1 MDAYAVRSGPQ
12 YWQDPRLWGDPLTP
26 GGAIK
31 PTTVYKYKELGTET
45 RWSPYKIGFSTVSL
59 GGSFLNIMVLSKMS
73 IDRLR
78 QEISEFLRFSISDAP
93 VSYVIHETI
102 EEDGY
107 QRLRISYPS
116 QEGDQIPAFLL
127 LPGGREL
134 FAAVLVHHQHNS
146 QRHLGKSE
154 VCGLM
159 GDPFQA
165 FGPALAKQG
174 IVVLAP
180 DSICFEDRRSN
191 RTGVEP
197 DEADVDQH
205 YNEMCY
211 RLLRGDTLMH
221 KVLRDSAQAISLL
234 STHSLVDPARIGILG
249 HSYGGNTVLF
259 HGALDERIRFACAS
273 GAACTY
279 QYKMAHQ
286 LGIEM
291 AEVIPGFVNHYD
303 IPHLVACFAPR
314 RVLLVSATDDKAS
327 QDADR
332 IAAQSQEICTS
343 EGVIAYLEHERAI
356 GGHAL
361 TQQRFDNILHWVTAC
376 AA

>member
-1 MDAYAVRSGPQ
+1 M
-12 YWQDPRLWGDPLTP
+12 
-26 GGAIK
+26 
-31 PTTVYKYKELGTET
+31 
-45 RWSPYKIGFSTVSL
+45 
-59 GGSFLNIMVLSKMS
+59 NI
-73 IDRLR
+73 DNLR
-78 QEISEFLRFSISDAP
+78 QQISEFLEFRVSETL
-93 VSYVIHETI
+93 VSYETHEVV

-107 QRLRISYPS
+107 QRLRISYAS

-127 LPGGREL
+127 LPDGRGQ

-154 VCGLM
+154 VCGLA
-159 GDPFQA
+159 GDALQA

-180 DSICFEDRRSN
+180 DSVCFEDRRRN
-191 RTGVEP
+191 RTGIEP
-197 DEADVDQH
+197 DDADVEQH

-221 KVLRDSAQAISLL
+221 KVLSDSARAVSLL
-234 STHSLVDPARIGILG
+234 RAHSLVDPTRIGILG

-291 AEVIPGFVNHYD
+291 AEVIPGFVTHYD
-303 IPHLVACFAPR
+303 IPELVACFARR
-314 RVLLVSATDDKAS
+314 RVLLVTATNDKAS
-327 QDADR
+327 QDADK
-332 IAAQSQEICTS
+332 IVTQSQEICASMGAPTH
-343 EGVIAYLEHERAI
+343 IEHKRY
-356 GGHAL
+356 GGSHAL
-361 TQQRFDNILHWVTAC
+361 TRERFDLILHWMTHC
-376 AA
+376 AG

>member
-1 MDAYAVRSGPQ
+1 
-12 YWQDPRLWGDPLTP
+12 
-26 GGAIK
+26 
-31 PTTVYKYKELGTET
+31 
-45 RWSPYKIGFSTVSL
+45 
-59 GGSFLNIMVLSKMS
+59 MS
-73 IDRLR
+73 IDQLR
-78 QEISEFLRFSISDAP
+78 QEISEFLGFSITDTP
-93 VSYVIHETI
+93 ISYETHETI
-102 EEDGY
+102 QEDSY
-107 QRLRISYPS
+107 QRLRISYSS
-116 QEGDQIPAFLL
+116 QEGDPVPAFLL
-127 LPGGREL
+127 LPEGSGP

-154 VCGLM
+154 VCGLV

-191 RTGVEP
+191 RPGVEP
-197 DEADVDQH
+197 DESDVEQH

-221 KVLRDSAQAISLL
+221 KVLSDSAQAISLL
-234 STHSLVDPARIGILG
+234 HTHPLVDPARIGILG

-273 GAACTY
+273 GAACSY
-279 QYKMAHQ
+279 QYKMANQ

-291 AEVIPGFVNHYD
+291 AEVIPGFVTHYD
-303 IPHLVACFAPR
+303 IPDLVACFAPR
-314 RVLLVSATDDKAS
+314 RLLLASATNDTAS

-332 IAAQSQEICTS
+332 IVAEAQETCAS
-343 EGVIAYLEHERAI
+343 EGVITRVEHQRDI

-361 TQQRFDNILHWVTAC
+361 TQQRFDSILHWMTAC